1 MFITPLVKKPIQVS
15 LESLKGQYALE
26 NCQIPASG
34 STRKTIRKACRDCRL
49 SRGDPARYL
58 RSGAGVRRIAGDRT
72 AERDLF
78 TVVSLDLGRTGANR
92 RRDDDRH
99 RADLQRS
106 AESGRHPLDSGRPGT
121 VGEGGRRGTSAGV
134 SAGIARA
141 AAMIEEDFGHI
152 TALDVARRL
161 VVFRKRP

>member
-1 MFITPLVKKPIQVS
+1 MFITPLVKEPIQVG

-72 AERDLF
+72 AEYELF
-78 TVVSLDLGRTGANR
+78 AVVSVDLGGTGANR
-92 RRDDDRH
+92 RRDDGRH
-99 RADLQRS
+99 RADQQRP
-106 AESGRHPLDSGRPGT
+106 AAPGRHPRDSGRTGHMGVAARQRLDGLDLPSAAEGPPPS
-121 VGEGGRRGTSAGV
+121 VGVPWSVCAG
-134 SAGIARA
+134 
-141 AAMIEEDFGHI
+141 
-152 TALDVARRL
+152 L
-161 VVFRKRP
+161 P

>member
-34 STRKTIRKACRDCRL
+34 STRKTVRKACRDCRL

-58 RSGAGVRRIAGDRT
+58 RSGPGVRRTAGDRT
-72 AERDLF
+72 AQRDLF
-78 TVVSLDLGRTGANR
+78 AVVSLDLGGTGANR
-92 RRDDDRH
+92 RRNDGRH

-106 AESGRHPLDSGRPGT
+106 AEPGRYAGDSGRPGHM
-121 VGEGGRRGTSAGV
+121 GV
-134 SAGIARA
+134 A
-141 AAMIEEDFGHI
+141 
-152 TALDVARRL
+152 ARRHPDEMDFASAAESATRGIG
-161 VVFRKRP
+161 VP